1 MEPLK
6 DDDPDRLG
14 PYRVHA
20 RLGSGGMGQVYLG
33 RSPAGRAVALKVLH
47 EERARDP
54 AFRARFWRE
63 VAAARQV
70 SGAYTAAVLDA
81 GAEEGRHW
89 LATVFVAG
97 PSLLDLVCTHGP
109 LPLAAAWRL
118 AGGLV
123 EALTAVH
130 ACGLVHRDLKPANV
144 LLAADG
150 PRVIDFGLSRVVDNQ
165 VPTLSGLVSGTP
177 GFMSP
182 EQAKGDPV
190 GPASDVFSLGSLLV
204 FASAGS
210 GPFGMG
216 SPVTIMDRIVH
227 GRPDLAGVP
236 EPLRELASACLARD
250 QASRPALAE
259 LMEAIAPHL
268 PPDVAVAPASF
279 WPDPVTRAI
288 QSHRA
293 SQGMGRVAEDPE
305 IPGSVASSP
314 EVLGSVAGGR
324 EVPGIATEGR
334 EVPGITVG
342 SPEVL
347 GSVAGGLEVPG
358 IAAER
363 RETGRR
369 GRGRVL
375 DRRQAVSLLACAA
388 VAAVGTVLA
397 VNQVA
402 APSPPPTGQA
412 RPEPSRAVHAQG
424 REAGASPSSQPA
436 VQPGASPSRQPA
448 VQPGDGRTGQPA
460 VQPTKPPASLGG
472 TASPPPRPPIPRGL
486 LRRASH
492 ARGNPSPPGLTK

>member
-1 MEPLK
+1 M
-6 DDDPDRLG
+6 
-14 PYRVHA
+14 
-20 RLGSGGMGQVYLG
+20 YLG

-227 GRPDLAGVP
+227 GRPDLSRRTGTAARAGQRVP
-236 EPLRELASACLARD
+236 GQRPGQPSRTGRVDGGHRAASAAGCGCRARLLLAGSGD
-250 QASRPALAE
+250 QGDP
-259 LMEAIAPHL
+259 
-268 PPDVAVAPASF
+268 VAP
-279 WPDPVTRAI
+279 
-288 QSHRA
+288 
-293 SQGMGRVAEDPE
+293 G
-305 IPGSVASSP
+305 
-314 EVLGSVAGGR
+314 
-324 EVPGIATEGR
+324 
-334 EVPGITVG
+334 
-342 SPEVL
+342 
-347 GSVAGGLEVPG
+347 
-358 IAAER
+358 
-363 RETGRR
+363 
-369 GRGRVL
+369 
-375 DRRQAVSLLACAA
+375 
-388 VAAVGTVLA
+388 
-397 VNQVA
+397 
-402 APSPPPTGQA
+402 
-412 RPEPSRAVHAQG
+412 
-424 REAGASPSSQPA
+424 
-436 VQPGASPSRQPA
+436 
-448 VQPGDGRTGQPA
+448 QPGDGE
-460 VQPTKPPASLGG
+460 GG
-472 TASPPPRPPIPRGL
+472 RGSRDPGKCREQPRGPGKRCRGPGGPGDRDGGPGGPGDHGREPRGPGKRCRGPRGPGDRGRAPGDRAEGPGTGPGQAPGGVPAR
-486 LRRASH
+486 LRRSRRRRH
-492 ARGNPSPPGLTK
+492 GTGGEPGGRAIPAAYRPGAAGAVPGCPCPGT